1 MKKILFFYL
10 NFVLFFNLFTTSFLF
25 AHDGATGI
33 IKERMDK
40 FQKSKSLMKEIN
52 KGLQNN
58 NFSVITKSSE
68 KLVVW
73 AQEMG
78 NYFPEGSDIPPSKA
92 SSDIWNDPDGF
103 KKAIK
108 NFELASLE
116 LSMKSQNK
124 NMDQTI
130 ASFRNLAGT
139 CKGCHQKYKNW
150 L

>member
-1 MKKILFFYL
+1 MIKILFFYL
-10 NFVLFFNLFTTSFLF
+10 NFILFFNLFTTSYLL
-25 AHDGATGI
+25 ANDGATGI

-58 NFSVITKSSE
+58 NFSIITKSSE

-73 AQEMG
+73 AQEMEK
-78 NYFPEGSDIPPSKA
+78 YFPEGSDIPPSKA

-124 NMDQTI
+124 NMDKTI
-130 ASFRNLAGT
+130 SSFRNLAGT
-139 CKGCHQKYKNW
+139 CKGCHQKYKN
-150 L
+150 

>member
-1 MKKILFFYL
+1 MIKILFFYL
-10 NFVLFFNLFTTSFLF
+10 NFILFFNLFTTSHLF
-25 AHDGATGI
+25 ASDEATGV

-40 FQKSKSLMKEIN
+40 FQKSKGLMKEIN

-78 NYFPEGSDIPPSKA
+78 NYFPEGSDSPPSKA

-103 KKAIK
+103 KIAIK

-139 CKGCHQKYKNW
+139 CKGCHQKYKN
-150 L
+150 

>member
-1 MKKILFFYL
+1 MIKILFFYL
-10 NFVLFFNLFTTSFLF
+10 NFILFFNLFTTSYLL
-25 AHDGATGI
+25 ANDGATGI

-58 NFSVITKSSE
+58 NFSIITKSSE

-73 AQEMG
+73 AQEMEK
-78 NYFPEGSDIPPSKA
+78 YFPEGSDIPPSKA

-124 NMDQTI
+124 NMDETI

-139 CKGCHQKYKNW
+139 CKGCHQKYKN
-150 L
+150 